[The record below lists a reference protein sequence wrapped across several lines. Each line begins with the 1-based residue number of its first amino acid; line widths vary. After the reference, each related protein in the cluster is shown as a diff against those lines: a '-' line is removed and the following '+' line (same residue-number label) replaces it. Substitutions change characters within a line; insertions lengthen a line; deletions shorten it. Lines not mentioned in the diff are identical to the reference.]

1 MIPLPKDPP
10 PFTWLPPSERCES
23 YLKKNFGHPP
33 AAKLRVEAGQKLEI
47 KCIAPK
53 GYPKPQITWLKNN
66 FTLTGTGIGPGQLAF
81 NGEGS
86 ILLGAVKLQDIGNYT
101 CVAENIAG
109 KRTSD
114 PIELIVYGKLKS
126 ITK

>member
-1 MIPLPKDPP
+1 MQGKVESRDSVVGDKD
-10 PFTWLPPSERCES
+10 
-23 YLKKNFGHPP
+23 LKKNFGHPA

-66 FTLTGTGIGPGQLAF
+66 FTLTGTGIGLGQLAF
-81 NGEGS
+81 NSEGS

-114 PIELIVYGKLKS
+114 PIELIVYALTTLTGGDS
-126 ITK
+126 F